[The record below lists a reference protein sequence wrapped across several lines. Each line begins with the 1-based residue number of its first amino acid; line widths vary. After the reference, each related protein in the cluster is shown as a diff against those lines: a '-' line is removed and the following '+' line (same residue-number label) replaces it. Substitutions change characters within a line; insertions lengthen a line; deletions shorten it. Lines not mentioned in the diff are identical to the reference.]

1 MEIDRNGE
9 TIELTKQ
16 HEIENPRNVQQFF
29 LFKRIVSYAEVVEV
43 LLRPAEEGEGQ
54 ARVYSLS
61 TIRQKNGVKS

>member
-1 MEIDRNGE
+1 MI
-9 TIELTKQ
+9 
-16 HEIENPRNVQQFF
+16 IENPRNVEQI
-29 LFKRIVSYAEVVEV
+29 LVKRLVSYAEVVEV